1 MWRNCLLR
9 SGLEEPSWVLRFPCK
24 LYFCARSSFPTVVEP
39 TMCPFSQSS
48 LARVRV
54 LLHVQRIPRI
64 GSPRTVGSIRASRSE
79 RSVGSFFVTHFRP
92 PPGFRTRPPARGC
105 SSKCCLP
112 RVIRGREI
120 PVARCTMVTPPWPM
134 DRASAAHHSRSV
146 RSSRCGAMSAYRFS
160 SAAIGEPMVGSVT
173 FIHVQVLR
181 SGALM
186 REFFLFNEMCPLSDF
201 CLEDRAVTLYMR
213 VGAHSGDPLVRA
225 EEVDG
230 WPGVHREEDG
240 DVLAFPER
248 SYFTDDAVGF
258 VVQILERGRARL
270 HDAVHVEAILLGDAL
285 ELFEVPADYCIDAV
299 ALAVLPN
306 RRDARRVMRA
316 RMGGRVAF
324 RRADFLLF
332 HVRHD
337 DDVVERPVPRSA
349 RLDRDVPVPDAA
361 AGGSRSEA
369 RDDTRLRVR
378 ERDLVRDE
386 TGNRPRECAE
396 DRRGGCEAD
405 ARGDLRTDLDCEG
418 SGDRIRGTQCR
429 EVPFREFDGFPVAR
443 DVFLLQL
450 FAGSVCEE

>member
-181 SGALM
+181 SLTRRGFIALLTYAGAY
-186 REFFLFNEMCPLSDF
+186 LFIRIN
-201 CLEDRAVTLYMR
+201 
-213 VGAHSGDPLVRA
+213 
-225 EEVDG
+225 
-230 WPGVHREEDG
+230 
-240 DVLAFPER
+240 AFPSPELQALIPAGA
-248 SYFTDDAVGF
+248 Y
-258 VVQILERGRARL
+258 ILSTL
-270 HDAVHVEAILLGDAL
+270 T
-285 ELFEVPADYCIDAV
+285 
-299 ALAVLPN
+299 LPPLKKWW
-306 RRDARRVMRA
+306 M
-316 RMGGRVAF
+316 
-324 RRADFLLF
+324 
-332 HVRHD
+332 
-337 DDVVERPVPRSA
+337 
-349 RLDRDVPVPDAA
+349 DR
-361 AGGSRSEA
+361 
-369 RDDTRLRVR
+369 
-378 ERDLVRDE
+378 
-386 TGNRPRECAE
+386 
-396 DRRGGCEAD
+396 
-405 ARGDLRTDLDCEG
+405 
-418 SGDRIRGTQCR
+418 
-429 EVPFREFDGFPVAR
+429 
-443 DVFLLQL
+443 
-450 FAGSVCEE
+450 

>member
-79 RSVGSFFVTHFRP
+79 RSVGSFFVTPFRP

-173 FIHVQVLR
+173 FIHVQVLT
-181 SGALM
+181 
-186 REFFLFNEMCPLSDF
+186 FFSFKYDCHRPILRGRPHGDAE
-201 CLEDRAVTLYMR
+201 RR
-213 VGAHSGDPLVRA
+213 VPFQHARVRMPVGIVPPGGD
-225 EEVDG
+225 DG
-230 WPGVHREEDG
+230 
-240 DVLAFPER
+240 
-248 SYFTDDAVGF
+248 
-258 VVQILERGRARL
+258 ERGPHCPDER
-270 HDAVHVEAILLGDAL
+270 I
-285 ELFEVPADYCIDAV
+285 
-299 ALAVLPN
+299 
-306 RRDARRVMRA
+306 RR
-316 RMGGRVAF
+316 GRFASV
-324 RRADFLLF
+324 
-332 HVRHD
+332 
-337 DDVVERPVPRSA
+337 
-349 RLDRDVPVPDAA
+349 
-361 AGGSRSEA
+361 
-369 RDDTRLRVR
+369 
-378 ERDLVRDE
+378 VRDE
-386 TGNRPRECAE
+386 E
-396 DRRGGCEAD
+396 DVGAD
-405 ARGDLRTDLDCEG
+405 VRARGED
-418 SGDRIRGTQCR
+418 
-429 EVPFREFDGFPVAR
+429 
-443 DVFLLQL
+443 
-450 FAGSVCEE
+450 